1 MKPIPTLLALY
12 CLFLCSLSLEPVARA
27 ADSHATTMP
36 GGPVYVRLKP
46 ISFSVIGADDRVDKE
61 VSILLD
67 LELEQSKTEPM
78 LDPYK
83 RKMMDAFLV
92 ALNEIYTEHKPG
104 DPPVAGDLLKDKL
117 LQVATDITGPGLI
130 HEVLIMSIGERSH
143 AR

>member
-1 MKPIPTLLALY
+1 MTPIRTKLAL
-12 CLFLCSLSLEPVARA
+12 CCLSLCLLGLPLAVQA

-46 ISFSVIGADDRVDKE
+46 IAFSVIGPDNQIDKE

-67 LELEQSKTEPM
+67 LELEPDKTEPL
-78 LDPYK
+78 LDPFK

-92 ALNEIYTEHKPG
+92 ELNEAYTVHTPD
-104 DPPVAGDLLKDKL
+104 DPPVGGDALKDKL
-117 LQVATDITGPGLI
+117 LEVATGIAGPGLI
-130 HEVLIMSIGERSH
+130 HGVLIMSIGERGH